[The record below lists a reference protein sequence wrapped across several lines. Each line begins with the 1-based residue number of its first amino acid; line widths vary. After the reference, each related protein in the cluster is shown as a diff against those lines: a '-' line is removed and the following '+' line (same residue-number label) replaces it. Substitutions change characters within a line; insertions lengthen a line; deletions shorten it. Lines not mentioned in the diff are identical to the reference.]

1 MSELKLRPRC
11 YITEMKLKRGASA
24 IPAGQPKPVVWLLL
38 LCLVFAVVGCGVPG
52 EPVPPSPPIP
62 LPVTDLTAVQ
72 RGDGVLLSF
81 TLPKKDTR
89 SQRLTQTPT
98 ADILRGSLR
107 PDGLPDLHSLHV
119 VDTIP
124 SAVLN
129 SYIQDGKVEFLE
141 HFSPEETRAHPG
153 EIVVFA
159 VRTRVSERKSSA
171 DSNVVVVSLY
181 RVPERIE
188 NVQTHESENTIE
200 LSWTAPTRT
209 SGGEPLS
216 GPLPY
221 HVYRG
226 EIDPASQT
234 AAEKDLHAAVWKSP
248 LIQIATTTEPQYKD
262 TGFDYG
268 KTYVYV
274 IRNAMQVNGKPL
286 ESDDSKPVI
295 ITPKDVFPPAAPQ
308 DLVAAVL
315 AGAQAGS
322 YVVDLSWGINVE
334 TDLAGYRVYRSE
346 RENQRGELLT
356 PHLLPSS
363 EYRDTQVVSGQR
375 YWYTVTAVDKAGNES
390 APSAPLSVEIP

>member
-1 MSELKLRPRC
+1 MKPRQ
-11 YITEMKLKRGASA
+11 GAIA
-24 IPAGQPKPVVWLLL
+24 IPAGQPKLVLSLLL
-38 LCLVFAVVGCGVPG
+38 LSLASVGIGCGVPG

-62 LPVTDLTAVQ
+62 LPVTDLAATQ

-89 SQRLTQTPT
+89 SQRLAQTPT
-98 ADILRGSLR
+98 VDILRGSLR

-124 SAVLN
+124 SAVLTG
-129 SYIQDGKVEFLE
+129 YLQDEKVQFLE
-141 HFSPEETRAHPG
+141 RLSPEETRAHPG
-153 EIVVFA
+153 ELVVFA
-159 VRTRVSERKSSA
+159 VRTRVSERKNSA
-171 DSNVVVVSLY
+171 DSNVAVVSLY
-181 RVPERIE
+181 GVPERIE
-188 NVQTHESENTIE
+188 NVQTHESENAIE
-200 LSWTAPTRT
+200 LSWNAPTRT

-216 GPLPY
+216 GPLSY
-221 HVYRG
+221 HLYRG
-226 EIDPASQT
+226 ELDPASQA
-234 AAEKDLHAAVWKSP
+234 AAEKDLQAAVWKAP
-248 LIQIATTTEPQYKD
+248 LLQIASLTEAQYKD

-274 IRNAMQVNGKPL
+274 IRSMIQVNGKPL

-295 ITPKDVFPPAAPQ
+295 ITPKDVFPPGAPQ

-315 AGAQAGS
+315 AGAQAGT

-346 RENQRGELLT
+346 RESERGELLT
-356 PHLLPSS
+356 PRLLPSS
-363 EYRDTQVVSGQR
+363 EYRDSEVVSGR
-375 YWYTVTAVDKAGNES
+375 HYWYTVTAVDKAGNES